1 MSLRRF
7 VVLTPFQQPEVVAGI
22 LRLRELAAQ
31 VIGTD
36 SGVCVVH
43 EVAKPD
49 FTDWDIAELLGD
61 APQELAAEGADD
73 PDNLAGPLS
82 ALSAYGVVLL
92 TAELG
97 DDVGSESGLSGMVTG
112 VRYLNGKRDEEVQAG
127 ILLNMLDPKVESLVI
142 NGAGGEGI
150 SAMDLTLVDVERIL
164 GKPGKDQA

>member
-1 MSLRRF
+1 M
-7 VVLTPFQQPEVVAGI
+7 
-22 LRLRELAAQ
+22 
-31 VIGTD
+31 
-36 SGVCVVH
+36 
-43 EVAKPD
+43 
-49 FTDWDIAELLGD
+49 
-61 APQELAAEGADD
+61 
-73 PDNLAGPLS
+73 
-82 ALSAYGVVLL
+82 LL

>member
-43 EVAKPD
+43 EVAKPE

-61 APQELAAEGADD
+61 APQELAAEELMTQTIS
-73 PDNLAGPLS
+73 PVRSRLCPH
-82 ALSAYGVVLL
+82 
-92 TAELG
+92 TA
-97 DDVGSESGLSGMVTG
+97 SCS
-112 VRYLNGKRDEEVQAG
+112 
-127 ILLNMLDPKVESLVI
+127 
-142 NGAGGEGI
+142 
-150 SAMDLTLVDVERIL
+150 
-164 GKPGKDQA
+164 